1 MQDEEVPWNTASRIM
16 EKLASDD
23 VILHLDKAATHRF
36 SEPSQLE
43 MLGQTATDL
52 LAQIQNNKS

>member
-1 MQDEEVPWNTASRIM
+1 VPWNTASRIL

-36 SEPSQLE
+36 SEPSQLG

-52 LAQIQNNKS
+52 LAQIQNNKT